1 MFKNEPFADFT
12 EERTRLDFQNA
23 LDALD
28 ARICSGQLHA
38 TALIDGKAH
47 SSTRSI
53 ASVDPSCPDVTI
65 GKVDLAGESHVAAA
79 LESLQRG
86 FPSWRDTA
94 FSERAR
100 LIRDVGLR
108 IRARKFDFAALL
120 VREAGKTWREADGD
134 VAEAIDFCEYYA
146 AEMLRLGPPVR
157 TQIVPG
163 EDNDYF
169 YQPRG
174 ICVVIAPWNFPLAIA
189 CGMVVAGL
197 VTGNATVLKPSEQ
210 TSIVAS
216 EFSKLVLEAGVPADA
231 YAFLPGA
238 GEEIGRLLVNSP
250 AVDMIC
256 FTGSKSVGLEIIEK
270 ASHTTRMQRNVKRV
284 IAEMGGKNAI
294 IVDADADLDEAIK
307 AVRQS
312 AFGYAG
318 QKCSACSRVILV
330 GDVHDPF
337 LKRFAQAVTD
347 IISGPASDSAT
358 FLGPVIDQ
366 ESQDRIL
373 KTIKDVPADYPLIAQ
388 SRVPKGGYFVPA
400 TVFRNVDPSSTIWR
414 EEIFGPVV
422 ACTQARDFEHA
433 LALANDSIYA
443 LTGGVISRSPA
454 NIERAKREF
463 RVGNLYIN
471 RACTGALVQ
480 RQPFGGFKMSGIGS
494 KAGGPDYLM
503 QFMEPRTITENT
515 MRRGFVS

>member
-1 MFKNEPFADFT
+1 MFKNEALTDFA
-12 EERTRLDFQNA
+12 EERVRLDFQNA
-23 LDALD
+23 LDTLD
-28 ARICSGQLHA
+28 SRIKSGQLRA
-38 TALIDGKAH
+38 AALIDGKVTT
-47 SSTRSI
+47 SGTSI
-53 ASVDPSCPDVTI
+53 DSLDPSCPDIII
-65 GKVDLAGESHVAAA
+65 GKVDLAEEKHVAAA
-79 LESLQRG
+79 LESLQKG
-86 FPSWRDTA
+86 SPAWRDTA
-94 FSERAR
+94 YNERAR
-100 LIRDVGLR
+100 IIREVGMR
-108 IRARKFDFAALL
+108 IRARKFEFAALL

-146 AEMLRLGPPVR
+146 AEMLRLGPPIR
-157 TQIVPG
+157 TQDIPG

-210 TSIVAS
+210 TSIVAA
-216 EFSKLVLEAGVPADA
+216 EFSKLLLDAGVPPNA
-231 YAFLPGA
+231 YAFLPGV
-238 GEEIGRLLVNSP
+238 GEIIGRLLVNSP

-270 ASHTTRMQRNVKRV
+270 AAHTAPGQRNVKRV

-294 IVDADADLDEAIK
+294 ILDADADIDESIK

-318 QKCSACSRVILV
+318 QKCSACSRLIIV
-330 GDVHDPF
+330 GDAYEPF
-337 LKRFAQAVTD
+337 LERFSQAVGD
-347 IISGPASDSAT
+347 IISGPACDAST

-366 ESQDRIL
+366 ESQRRIL
-373 KTIKDVPADYPLIAQ
+373 KTIKE
-388 SRVPKGGYFVPA
+388 VPKEFPLVTQSKVPSTGYFVPA
-400 TVFRNVDPSSTIWR
+400 TVFRNVDPTSSLWR

-422 ACTQARDFEHA
+422 ACTQARDFDHA
-433 LALANDSIYA
+433 LALANDSQYA
-443 LTGGVISRSPA
+443 LTGGVMSRSPA
-454 NIERAKREF
+454 NLEKAKREF
-463 RVGNLYIN
+463 RVGNLYLN
-471 RACTGALVQ
+471 RSCTGALVQ

-494 KAGGPDYLM
+494 KAGGQDYLL

-515 MRRGFVS
+515 MRRGFVG